1 MDNLPIKRALL
12 SVTDKSGLIELAAF
26 LAERGVE
33 LVSTG
38 GTERAL
44 QEAGLP
50 VTPVSGVTGF
60 PEILNGRVKT
70 LHPFIHGGILADKD
84 NPEHLKTL
92 RECEIRPFD
101 CVVVNLYNFAAAA
114 EKKASVRELVEEID
128 IGGPCLLRAS
138 AKNFHSILVLPAVSH
153 YAAFMSM
160 LDSNNGCVSLE
171 FRKRMA
177 VETFTLTSAYDRMI
191 SEVLGKTAL

>member
-12 SVTDKSGLIELAAF
+12 SVTDKTGLVDLASF
-26 LAERGVE
+26 LAGKGVE

-38 GTERAL
+38 GTEKAL
-44 QEAGLP
+44 KQAGLP
-50 VTPVSGVTGF
+50 VTPVSEVTGF

-92 RECEIRPFD
+92 QECKIRPFD

-114 EKKASVRELVEEID
+114 EKKADLRDLVEEID
-128 IGGPCLLRAS
+128 IGGPCLLRAT

-153 YAAFMSM
+153 YAELIDIMN
-160 LDSNNGCVSLE
+160 SNNGRVPLE

-177 VETFTLTSAYDRMI
+177 VETFTLTSTYDKMI

>member
-12 SVTDKSGLIELAAF
+12 SVTDKTGLVDLARF
-26 LAERGVE
+26 LAGKGVE

-38 GTERAL
+38 GTEKAL
-44 QEAGLP
+44 KQAGLP
-50 VTPVSGVTGF
+50 VTPVSEVTGF

-84 NPEHLKTL
+84 NQEHVKTL
-92 RECEIRPFD
+92 QEHNIRPFD

-114 EKKASVRELVEEID
+114 EKKADLRDLVEEID
-128 IGGPCLLRAS
+128 IGGPCLLRAT

-153 YAAFMSM
+153 YAELIDIMN
-160 LDSNNGCVSLE
+160 SNNGRVPLE

-177 VETFTLTSAYDRMI
+177 EETYALTSAYDRMI
-191 SEVLGKTAL
+191 SEVLGRTAL